1 MCHRQQKCSGGQ
13 QGMAMRQ
20 LPQPPPGPGCG
31 GWAWGLPGPAPT
43 WSSQQVE
50 LAASL
55 HSVNR
60 EQHCNRRENM
70 LLKPSPNKRTD
81 PRTYQPVV
89 HPVWWCDEEWGRG
102 AHLWGK
108 PRKDTLVCTAHMVW
122 CPPQCYLQLFARMGL
137 SLGALEPQNSFLL
150 LAVSSSGRSAQSI
163 PSGYA
168 LGLSCC
174 LHFPPRLDKSI
185 LSLALHT
192 RAGGNRQTT
201 VVADGN
207 THSSAL
213 TG

>member
-1 MCHRQQKCSGGQ
+1 MLRWPTGHGHEEAAS
-13 QGMAMRQ
+13 AT
-20 LPQPPPGPGCG
+20 PGARLWRPSPRPARPGSHLELTGSCCC
-31 GWAWGLPGPAPT
+31 
-43 WSSQQVE
+43 SQQVE

-55 HSVNR
+55 HRVNR

-70 LLKPSPNKRTD
+70 LLKLSPNKRTD
-81 PRTYQPVV
+81 PRTDQPAV

-102 AHLWGK
+102 APLRGK
-108 PRKDTLVCTAHMVW
+108 PRKDTLVCTAQMAW

-137 SLGALEPQNSFLL
+137 SLGALEPQNNLLL

-174 LHFPPRLDKSI
+174 LHSPPRLDKSI

-201 VVADGN
+201 VVADRN
-207 THSSAL
+207 TQSSAL
-213 TG
+213 TD